1 MSKITRK
8 NGTAYLLLLPSLA
21 IILLL
26 YAYPILLTIIQSF
39 HKVNLLNAEM
49 NSIGLENY
57 VTVFKDPGFWTTL
70 KITFKYTTVTVFFK
84 IGFGFAL
91 AFLLYQGLYL
101 KKVFRFLILIPWA
114 IPQVAVSTLWIWI
127 LDGNYGY
134 LNYYLQKF
142 GLIKDNIAFLSN
154 PDSAFFA
161 AAAVDTWLGISL
173 ISMMFLTGLEAIP
186 RELYEAC
193 AMDGAS
199 KFRQFTTIT
208 LPGIKKVF
216 LTTFILVAIW
226 TFNSFNVIYV
236 LTQGGPMRATETL
249 VIRIYQEAFSRFDL
263 GLSATLTVVA
273 VVILMICTFI
283 YMKRTNYEEL

>member
-1 MSKITRK
+1 M
-8 NGTAYLLLLPSLA
+8 LLLPSLVM
-21 IILLL
+21 ILLL

-39 HKVNLLNAEM
+39 HKVNLLNSEM
-49 NSIGLENY
+49 TFIGLENY
-57 VTVFKDPGFWTTL
+57 LTIFKDSGFFTTL
-70 KITFKYTTVTVFFK
+70 NITFKYTAITVLMK

-91 AFLLYQGLYL
+91 AFLLFQGLYL
-101 KKVFRFLILIPWA
+101 KKAFRFLILIPWA

-134 LNYYLQKF
+134 LNYYLQKL